1 MANLLRCLL
10 LLLACLALPLQ
21 AEPQA
26 SPAPQAPA
34 LLLAETYRGSE
45 DISQYWVSEKLDGV
59 RAVWDGHILR
69 FRSGRQVAAPAW
81 FLAGLPPTPL
91 DGELWAG
98 RDRFDQLSATVRRE
112 MPDDAEWRQVRYM
125 IFELPQGSGTF
136 SERVARIREVVAAAR
151 TPWLGVVEQFR
162 LPDRQALLQ
171 RLEIVRKGGG
181 EGLMLHR
188 ADAPYVTGR
197 SEVLLKVKPWLD
209 AEARVVAHLPGKGR
223 YAGMLG
229 ALRVEMPDGRQ
240 FSLGTGFSAA
250 ERRQPPP
257 VGALVTYRYRELTAT
272 GLPRFASYWRLRQ
285 DF

>member
-1 MANLLRCLL
+1 VANLLRCLL

-69 FRSGRQVAAPAW
+69 FRSGRAVAAPAW
-81 FLAGLPPTPL
+81 FIAGLPPTPL

>member
-1 MANLLRCLL
+1 
-10 LLLACLALPLQ
+10 
-21 AEPQA
+21 
-26 SPAPQAPA
+26 
-34 LLLAETYRGSE
+34 
-45 DISQYWVSEKLDGV
+45 V
-59 RAVWDGHILR
+59 
-69 FRSGRQVAAPAW
+69 
-81 FLAGLPPTPL
+81 
-91 DGELWAG
+91 
-98 RDRFDQLSATVRRE
+98 
-112 MPDDAEWRQVRYM
+112 
-125 IFELPQGSGTF
+125 
-136 SERVARIREVVAAAR
+136 
-151 TPWLGVVEQFR
+151 PWLQSVEQFR
-162 LPDRQALLQ
+162 LANRAQLLV
-171 RLEIVRKGGG
+171 RLEEVRRGGG

-229 ALRVEMPDGRQ
+229 ALRVEMADGRR
-240 FSLGTGFSAA
+240 FNLGTGFSAA

>member
-1 MANLLRCLL
+1 MIRRLL
-10 LLLACLALPLQ
+10 LLLLLSLGWSPLWAQ
-21 AEPQA
+21 SSTVP
-26 SPAPQAPA
+26 PPP
-34 LLLAETYRGSE
+34 LLLAETYTGQE
-45 DISQYWVSEKLDGV
+45 DVAAYWVSEKLDGV
-59 RAVWDGHILR
+59 RAVWDGQVLR
-69 FRSGRQVAAPAW
+69 FRSGRPVVAPAW
-81 FLAGLPPTPL
+81 FVAALPATPL

-98 RDRFDQLSATVRRE
+98 RGHFERLSATVRRE
-112 MPDDAEWRQVRYM
+112 LPDDAEWRQVRYM
-125 IFELPQGSGTF
+125 VFELPGGEGAF
-136 SERVARIREVVAAAR
+136 SERLQRLQALVAGAR
-151 TPWLGVVEQFR
+151 VPWLQTVEQFR
-162 LPDRQALLQ
+162 LANRAQLLA
-171 RLEIVRKGGG
+171 RLEEVRRGGG

-209 AEARVVAHLPGKGR
+209 AEARVVTHLPGKGR

-229 ALRVEMPDGRQ
+229 ALRVEMPDGRR